1 MREPGGNLE
10 HFSSAAHESDFGGDA
25 VNIFLSPRVYIYT
38 FFFFLSLSRR
48 RFVSGGER
56 DNCRYRYHDR
66 LRARWTAVMKV
77 FSAHVCTVFKGRRC
91 LFQISRFT
99 TSQVRNYK
107 EYAINCCTW
116 HPFLRNFIVSVLF
129 YRFLKHV
136 SSYYII
142 SIKA

>member
-10 HFSSAAHESDFGGDA
+10 HFFSAAHESDFGGDA

-38 FFFFLSLSRR
+38 FFFFLSLSRC
-48 RFVSGGER
+48 RFGGGEASGGR
-56 DNCRYRYHDR
+56 GDSRRYRYHDC

-77 FSAHVCTVFKGRRC
+77 FPAHVRTVFKGWRC

-107 EYAINCCTW
+107 EYTINCCTW
-116 HPFLRNFIVSVLF
+116 YPFLRNFIVSVLF
-129 YRFLKHV
+129 Y
-136 SSYYII
+136 
-142 SIKA
+142 KADF